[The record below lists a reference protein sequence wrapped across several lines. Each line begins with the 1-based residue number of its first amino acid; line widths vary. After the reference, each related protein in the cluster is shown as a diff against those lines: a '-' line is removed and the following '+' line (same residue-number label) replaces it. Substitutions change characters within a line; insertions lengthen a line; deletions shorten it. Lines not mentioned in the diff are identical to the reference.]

1 MKLASLVITLVVF
14 GAAIPYAQAQDTE
27 TREVYISG
35 IGSDKNEAIK
45 DALSKAV
52 AQVCG
57 QRVSASQNIEND
69 MKSQANYS
77 SDGEVSSVDRTKRS
91 NEKVNALSDGM
102 AEKYEILSET
112 KWTGGT
118 IKLDIIATIGKCFEP
133 NSVADQLVSNTA
145 QTNELLSKMLETMDK
160 KSDLSQADATAV
172 SGYRKAAEQGDADA
186 QYSLGFAYENG
197 RGVTQDY
204 AAAFSWYRKA
214 ADQGNAYAQVNLG
227 AMYANGTGVTQN
239 ETIAVSWFRKAAD
252 QGNADAQYNLGNM
265 YENGTGVTQ
274 DYATAFSWYRKAAD
288 QGNTQAQY
296 SLGVM
301 YDNGRGVTQNGTNA
315 VSWYRKAADRGYAQ
329 ALNSLGAMYANA
341 RGVTQDYAAAFSWF
355 RKAADQGNAQAQY
368 SLGVMYEEGRG
379 VTQDYAAAFSWFRKA
394 ADQGDADAQ
403 FNLGYMY
410 ITGRGVARVATNG
423 PIAASWFRKAA
434 DQGNTQA
441 QFSLGVMYADG
452 IGVTQDYVQALK
464 WYNLGAA
471 SGVEQAKTNRDE
483 LAAKMTSAQI
493 AEAQRLARAWVKK

>member
-186 QYSLGFAYENG
+186 QNSLGFAYDNG

-204 AAAFSWYRKA
+204 AAAFSWY
-214 ADQGNAYAQVNLG
+214 
-227 AMYANGTGVTQN
+227 
-239 ETIAVSWFRKAAD
+239 RKAAD

-296 SLGVM
+296 SLGFM
-301 YDNGRGVTQNGTNA
+301 YDNGRGVTQNGTIA

-341 RGVTQDYAAAFSWF
+341 
-355 RKAADQGNAQAQY
+355 
-368 SLGVMYEEGRG
+368 RG

>member
-186 QYSLGFAYENG
+186 QNSLGFAYDNG

-204 AAAFSWYRKA
+204 AAAFSWY
-214 ADQGNAYAQVNLG
+214 
-227 AMYANGTGVTQN
+227 
-239 ETIAVSWFRKAAD
+239 RKAAD

-296 SLGVM
+296 SLGFM
-301 YDNGRGVTQNGTNA
+301 YDNGRGVTQNGTIA